1 MFFNSIQFIFIFLP
15 IALIVYFSLNK
26 LRLLK
31 LATGWLVGV
40 SLFFYSYWN
49 IKYLPLILASIMFN
63 YLIGQTL
70 LSNEKIKISKNTLL
84 IFGIVGN
91 VGLLVYFKYF
101 NFLIENINIV
111 FHQQFDFM
119 KLMLPLAISFF
130 TFQQI
135 AYLVDTYKGKTKECD
150 FLTYAL
156 FVCFFPHLI
165 SGPIVRY
172 EEEMPQLLDIRKKF
186 VNWENLSKGLFLFAI
201 GLFKKVVIAD
211 LLAKAASIGFAD
223 ALNLSMLE
231 SWIVILSYTFQ
242 IFFDFSGYTD
252 MARGIGL
259 MFNIDIAENFNNPYI
274 SKDIQEFWRR
284 WHITLSRWLKDYIYI
299 PLGGNRHGNF
309 NTYKN
314 LFLTFLIG
322 GIWHGANF
330 TFIIWGIMHGVGSV
344 INRFWKNLNKT
355 MPTWCCWALTFVYI
369 NIAWLYFGA
378 KKVADANNILITA
391 INPLV
396 FDVPKIYFP
405 AIKFR
410 ATGHSYDIFGLI
422 FIIIALYFV
431 FNDSFR
437 KFMNSFKPKAI
448 YTVFIVILLLIATYN
463 IVKPDYSSSFIYF
476 NF

>member
-1 MFFNSIQFIFIFLP
+1 MLFNSIQFIFIFLP
-15 IALIVYFSLNK
+15 IAVIVYFALNK
-26 LRLLK
+26 MRWFK
-31 LATGWLVGV
+31 MSTCWLVGI

-49 IKYLPLILASIMFN
+49 IKYLALILSSILFN
-63 YLIGQTL
+63 YAIGQTL
-70 LSNEKIKISKNTLL
+70 LAKDNLKVNKKLLL
-84 IFGIVGN
+84 IFGIIGN
-91 VGLLVYFKYF
+91 VGLLIYFKYF

-135 AYLVDTYKGKTKECD
+135 AYLIDTYKEKTTECD

-172 EEEMPQLLDIRKKF
+172 EEEIPQFLNIKKKV
-186 VNWENLSKGLFLFAI
+186 VNWKNLSKGLFLFAI
-201 GLFKKVVIAD
+201 GLFKKVIMAD
-211 LLAKAASIGFAD
+211 LFSKAALVGFSD
-223 ALNLSMLE
+223 ALNLSFLE

-322 GIWHGANF
+322 GIWHGANL
-330 TFIIWGIMHGVGSV
+330 TFIVWGIMHGIGSV
-344 INRFWKNLNKT
+344 INRIWKTLGKT
-355 MPTWCCWALTFVYI
+355 MPDWCCWALTFMYI

-391 INPLV
+391 INPLT

-405 AIKFR
+405 DIRFR
-410 ATGHSYDIFGLI
+410 ATGHSYDIFGIILI
-422 FIIIALYFV
+422 AFAVYFI
-431 FNDSFR
+431 FNGTFR
-437 KFMNSFKPKAI
+437 KFMDNFKPKKRYA
-448 YTVFIVILLLIATYN
+448 VFIILLMLIVVYN
-463 IVKPDYSSSFIYF
+463 LVKPDYSSSFIYF